1 MSDLYTFYI
10 FLDHTSGSF
19 AAICI
24 FTFKYSAILRDS
36 NFCGHHLPR
45 CVPSFHKHF
54 FSPLSAP
61 QVFKSAV
68 SPYQAEVPHWE
79 QWCPQLKEAVLCAL
93 WVGSGENSYE
103 LARALIGG
111 SPPLGFGWEY
121 SGEAKEKAI
130 TKCKHKSQLY
140 LLQECGVV
148 NARSEGCRTA
158 VDPHWETDRGR
169 ERGEACATARELLK
183 WKQSKEERERPTWK
197 RKLLQAASIL
207 RHSDG
212 D

>member
-1 MSDLYTFYI
+1 MRFK
-10 FLDHTSGSF
+10 FLWPS
-19 AAICI
+19 
-24 FTFKYSAILRDS
+24 SASL
-36 NFCGHHLPR
+36 C
-45 CVPSFHKHF
+45 PSFHKHF

-111 SPPLGFGWEY
+111 SHPLGFGWEY

-183 WKQSKEERERPTWK
+183 WKQSKEERERPAVPTWK